1 MELNADDLAKYTDAE
16 IETIEK
22 GLAKEKKRRAKASK
36 IRAKLEKQ
44 ANALGY
50 TLAQKADGIPGLEEV
65 TAASEEHP
73 QKEQAKEQK
82 ESKPASEWSLGSY
95 TSS

>member
-1 MELNADDLAKYTDAE
+1 LVFIASTKEESKMELNADDLTKYTDAE
-16 IETIEK
+16 LENVEK
-22 GLAKEKKRRAKASK
+22 GIAKEKKRRGKAAK

-50 TLAQKADGIPGLEEV
+50 TLAQKADGSPSLEE
-65 TAASEEHP
+65 AA
-73 QKEQAKEQK
+73 K
-82 ESKPASEWSLGSY
+82 ESKPPSEWSLGSY

>member
-1 MELNADDLAKYTDAE
+1 MELNADDLSKYTDVE
-16 IETIEK
+16 LENIEK
-22 GLAKEKKRRAKASK
+22 GIAREKKRRAKTSK

-50 TLAQKADGIPGLEEV
+50 TLAQKADGNPDLAEV
-65 TAASEEHP
+65 AAREEHP
-73 QKEQAKEQK
+73 TKEQK
-82 ESKPASEWSLGSY
+82 VERSASEWSLGSY

>member
-50 TLAQKADGIPGLEEV
+50 TLAQKADGSLDLDEASAAREE
-65 TAASEEHP
+65 P
-73 QKEQAKEQK
+73 PPKEQAKEQK
-82 ESKPASEWSLGSY
+82 EPKPASEWSLGSY

>member
-1 MELNADDLAKYTDAE
+1 MELNADDLSKYTDVE
-16 IETIEK
+16 LENIEK
-22 GLAKEKKRRAKASK
+22 GIAREKKRRAKTSK

-50 TLAQKADGIPGLEEV
+50 TLAQKADGNPNLEEV
-65 TAASEEHP
+65 IAAREEHST
-73 QKEQAKEQK
+73 KEQPKEQK
-82 ESKPASEWSLGSY
+82 ESKPISEWSLGSY

>member
-1 MELNADDLAKYTDAE
+1 MELNADDLTKYTDAE
-16 IETIEK
+16 LEGIVK
-22 GLAKEKKRRAKASK
+22 GIHKEKKRRAKTSK

-50 TLAQKADGIPGLEEV
+50 TLAQKADGNPNLEE
-65 TAASEEHP
+65 AAAAREEHP
-73 QKEQAKEQK
+73 QKEQPKEQK
-82 ESKPASEWSLGSY
+82 EHKPTSEWSLGSY